1 VKRKSEHA
9 PLLGG
14 KVPILI
20 HSRKRGFWQENPIVR
35 RTDCAFHYNG
45 NLLKVN
51 AKEDEMT
58 DEVVT
63 TGNLHFTSV
72 RDWQV
77 AGTTSITGIEFPE
90 PGQLRIRKVVKR
102 SNARSTGKYP
112 SWKMGRML
120 QWESRNELNAFFL
133 LDSDPDVM
141 SFNEQPCKITYDLDG
156 VSRAHY
162 PDILVQGY
170 GRKELWEVKPDSKA
184 EEPEFA
190 RRTTLMIKDLPTWGY
205 TYRVVL
211 ANDLAAQPR
220 QRNAYF
226 LLGFGWRPVSDGER
240 EFIRRAINQRGSL
253 LWADACRGEFGP
265 KGREILCSL
274 VLRGALAIDMNV
286 PISVSTRFVAR
297 KGNF

>member
-1 VKRKSEHA
+1 
-9 PLLGG
+9 
-14 KVPILI
+14 
-20 HSRKRGFWQENPIVR
+20 
-35 RTDCAFHYNG
+35 
-45 NLLKVN
+45 
-51 AKEDEMT
+51 MT

-63 TGNLHFTSV
+63 TAKLHFASV
-72 RDWQV
+72 RDWQI
-77 AGTTSITGIEFPE
+77 AGTTTITGIEFPE

-120 QWESRNELNAFFL
+120 QWESRNELNAFLL
-133 LDSDPDVM
+133 LDSDPDVT

-162 PDILVQGY
+162 PDILVQRY

-190 RRTTLMIKDLPTWGY
+190 RRTALMIKSLPTWGY

-226 LLGFGWRPVSDGER
+226 LLGFGWRSVKDGER

-253 LWADACRGEFGP
+253 LWADACGGEFGP

-274 VLRGALAIDMNV
+274 ILRGALAIDMNLS
-286 PISVSTRFVAR
+286 ISASTRFVAR